1 MLSLALGMLPAARG
15 ATEAPTAVVA
25 RIDGEEMRCGA
36 PVSEPVCARTLLRT
50 LQNRAQRAYIARY
63 KLHATDAE
71 IEELRAYN
79 RAFEAHDRTQRAR
92 KLRELDT
99 RLSDVALSP
108 DDRARLQ
115 SFRTVLARLARYEA
129 DVDAGIES
137 VEPVPEEALRNWV
150 ERSKL
155 DQALY
160 RQYGGIIGVAPAG
173 LYPHGARAALIV
185 DYLAGCDCEFVDR
198 RLEPRLRAELADS
211 PRMIFK
217 GASPDFTPFW
227 KRAIAPSYMRD

>member
-1 MLSLALGMLPAARG
+1 
-15 ATEAPTAVVA
+15 
-25 RIDGEEMRCGA
+25 MRCIA
-36 PVSEPVCARTLLRT
+36 PVSQSACARTLLRM
-50 LQNRAQRAYIARY
+50 LQNRAQRAYIARHR
-63 KLHATDAE
+63 LQATDAE

-79 RAFEAHDRTQRAR
+79 RAFDAHDRNQRAR
-92 KLRELDT
+92 KLRELDK
-99 RLSDVALSP
+99 RLKDEALSP
-108 DDRARLQ
+108 DDRTRLQ
-115 SFRTVLARLARYEA
+115 AFRTVLARLARYEA
-129 DVDAGIES
+129 DVDAGLEQ
-137 VEPVPEEALRNWV
+137 VEPVPDEALKHWV
-150 ERSKL
+150 EQSKL

-160 RQYGGIIGVAPAG
+160 RQYGGVVGVTPAG

>member
-1 MLSLALGMLPAARG
+1 MLPTARG

-25 RIDGEEMRCGA
+25 RIDGEEMRCRA
-36 PVSEPVCARTLLRT
+36 PVSERACARTLLQT
-50 LQNRAQRAYIARY
+50 LQNRAQRAYISHH

-92 KLRELDT
+92 KLRELDA
-99 RLSDVALSP
+99 RLSDVALP
-108 DDRARLQ
+108 PEDRARLQ

-129 DVDAGIES
+129 DVDSGVEQ
-137 VEPVPEEALRNWV
+137 VEPITEEALRNWV

-160 RQYGGIIGVAPAG
+160 RQYGGVVGITPAG

-185 DYLAGCDCEFVDR
+185 DYLAACACEFADR

-211 PRMIFK
+211 PRMIFR